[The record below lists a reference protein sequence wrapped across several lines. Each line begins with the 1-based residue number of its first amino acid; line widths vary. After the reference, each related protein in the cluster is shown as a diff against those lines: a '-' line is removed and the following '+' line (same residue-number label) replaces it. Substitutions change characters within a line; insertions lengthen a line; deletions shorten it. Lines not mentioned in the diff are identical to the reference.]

1 VNGPA
6 GPCDPADPTFRRIP
20 NGTDTMLTRIE
31 EVISGVCMAIM
42 VIVIGMQVVNRYVLG
57 ASLVWSEELGR
68 FLFIWSVW
76 VGCSYA
82 MRADRHLRVTA
93 LSEFAGPRV
102 RLALDA
108 FAQITTLVFCGFAVV
123 WGIGMIRFL
132 MRTGQQAPALEI
144 PIYWVYLAL
153 PVGMSLMAIR
163 CLQKLHA
170 LYTGHRSGAPP
181 ETPL

>member
-1 VNGPA
+1 
-6 GPCDPADPTFRRIP
+6 
-20 NGTDTMLTRIE
+20 MLTRIE
-31 EVISGVCMAIM
+31 EAISCICMGVM
-42 VIVIGMQVVNRYVLG
+42 VVVIGMQVFNRYVLG

-108 FAQITTLVFCGFAVV
+108 FAQVTTLIFCGFAIV
-123 WGIGMIRFL
+123 WGVRMIGFL
-132 MRTGQQAPALEI
+132 MRTGQEAPALEI

-153 PVGMSLMAIR
+153 PVGMVLMAIR
-163 CLQKLHA
+163 CLQNLYA
-170 LYTGHRSGAPP
+170 LYTGHRRGASP
-181 ETPL
+181 EAPL